1 MQKWDIYLAKV
12 RFEENRRRYKRR
24 PVLILDPSTV
34 LILSFKITS
43 HEPRT
48 NFPGEY
54 QIVQWREAGLLRP
67 SVVRCSQIIDLTHED
82 IERYLGKLQPEDIRG
97 VQEIVRRELP
107 EYSHLVEEFI
117 PDDDPMFYRSIF

>member
-34 LILSFKITS
+34 LVLSFKITS

-54 QIVQWREAGLLRP
+54 QIIQWREAGLLRP
-67 SVVRCSQIIDLTHED
+67 SVIRCSQIIDLSHRD
-82 IERYLGKLQPEDIRG
+82 IRRYLGKLQPEDIRG
-97 VQEIVRRELP
+97 IQEIVRRELP
-107 EYSHLVEEFI
+107 EYSHLVEKFI
-117 PDDDPMFYRSIF
+117 PDDDPMFDRSIF